1 MAFRRTM
8 SGWKKQGAMQEGQ
21 GSRDGV
27 KHSQVDAVLPFGY
40 CASEATEMLGE
51 TSEVSSENDERPGKY
66 DLGGTEE

>member
-1 MAFRRTM
+1 MQCRRDK
-8 SGWKKQGAMQEGQ
+8 GVA
-21 GSRDGV
+21 SRDGV

-66 DLGGTEE
+66 DL